1 MPQDVSADLEEQ
13 LASARR
19 ELQEALEQQAATTEV
34 LEVISR
40 SPGELESMFQI
51 ILANT
56 MRICDAKFGHLL
68 LYNGETFTTGAVY
81 GAPPAFLEARKHQ
94 PIIRP
99 DPAVPIGRLVAT
111 KKMIH
116 IPDITKEDIYINRV
130 SSTFSALVDQAGART
145 LLNVPML
152 KDEQLIG
159 VLAIYR
165 QEVRPFTD
173 KQIKLLE
180 NFANQAV
187 IAIENVRLLNDLR
200 QRTAELEEKSRQ
212 LAIASQHKSQFLANM
227 SHELRTPMNAI
238 LGYTDLILNGMYG
251 EIPTRMHGVH
261 ERIHSNGRHLLG
273 LINDVLDLSKIE
285 AGQLILSLADYSIS
299 NVIKDVL
306 TTVGPL
312 AAEKQ
317 LALKSEMSPELPAR
331 GRGDERR
338 ILQVLLNLVGNAIK
352 FTDSGEVTVEASAA
366 DGAFKIAVRDT
377 GPGIPVSEQG
387 KIFEE
392 FQQADTLRTRRKGG
406 TGLGLSIA
414 KRIVEMHGGRISV
427 QSTPGHGS
435 TFCVILPVTVAKQV
449 ANA

>member
-1 MPQDVSADLEEQ
+1 MPQDAYIDLEEK

-19 ELQEALEQQAATTEV
+19 ELREVLEQQAATAEV

-40 SPGELESMFQI
+40 SPGQLEPVFQI
-51 ILANT
+51 ILANA
-56 MRICDAKFGHLL
+56 MRICQAKFGNLL
-68 LYNGETFTTGAVY
+68 LYDGERFSTAAVY
-81 GAPPAFLEARKHQ
+81 GAPPAFVQARTRQ
-94 PIIRP
+94 PVIHLNP
-99 DPAVPIGRLVAT
+99 TTPLGQLAAT
-111 KKMIH
+111 KQIVH
-116 IPDITKEDIYINRV
+116 IPDITREETYITGA
-130 SSTFSALVDQAGART
+130 SPTFSLLADLAGART

-152 KDEQLIG
+152 KDTQLVG
-159 VLAIYR
+159 ALAIYR

-173 KQIKLLE
+173 KQIELLE
-180 NFANQAV
+180 SFANQAV

-200 QRTAELEEKSRQ
+200 QRTAELEEKSQQ

-251 EIPTRMHGVH
+251 EIPERMHGVH
-261 ERIHSNGRHLLG
+261 ERVHSNGRHLLG

-285 AGQLILSLADYSIS
+285 AGQLTLSLADYSIS
-299 NVIKDVL
+299 DLVNNVL
-306 TTVGPL
+306 TSVGPL
-312 AAEKQ
+312 ATEKK
-317 LALKSEMSPELPAR
+317 LALKSELSPELPPH

-338 ILQVLLNLVGNAIK
+338 IFQVLLNLVGNAIK
-352 FTDSGEVTVEASAA
+352 FTDAGEVAVQASATN
-366 DGAFKIAVRDT
+366 GAFTIAVRDT
-377 GPGIPVSEQG
+377 GPGIPLAEQS

-392 FQQADTLRTRRKGG
+392 FQQADTLSTRRKGG

-427 QSTPGHGS
+427 ESSPGQGS
-435 TFCVILPVTVAKQV
+435 TFSVILPVIVAKQV